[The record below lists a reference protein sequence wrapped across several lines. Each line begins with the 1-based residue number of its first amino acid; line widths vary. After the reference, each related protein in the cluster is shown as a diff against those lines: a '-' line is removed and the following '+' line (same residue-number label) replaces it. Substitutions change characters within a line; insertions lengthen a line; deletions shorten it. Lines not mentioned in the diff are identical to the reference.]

1 MDKVTIKKHD
11 KNRFLLTEVLPYET
25 PLFYSNVGFYYLLKN
40 ESSLPSNIK
49 DILIGDGKDTYTSY
63 DYNIK
68 KGEDGFRKISVP
80 HPAMQYRMCDLI
92 HSNAELVTYL
102 CSKSNYSIRKPTRV
116 ASYYYNSD
124 KKLHS
129 NKKHKSLKDNDVE
142 QQQSINEEDY
152 SEEQFSSSYFSY
164 DGYTLLYKF
173 YDSLKFQSLEKK
185 YSHYLRFDVAKCFDS
200 IYTHSI
206 SWAVKG
212 KLFSKE
218 HAGQYSFDDQ
228 FDKVIRNMNDG
239 ETNGIIIGPEF
250 SRIFAEIILQK
261 IDVEVNEILTQKGI
275 KNKIDYEVKRYVDDY
290 FVFTKNDQIA
300 SEIYDTFLEQLSH
313 YKLFVNNSKTMKDRR
328 PFISSLTI
336 AKTNVS
342 DVISDFFKTIKRDK
356 SNIESL
362 SEKIKT
368 PSIIGIYKPYS
379 RSKKLI
385 TRFKSI
391 VKVNETSYDSFSGLV
406 LSIFRSR
413 LLKLSDEV
421 KKVKDVKSHSATYLG
436 FLIFTVDFLSFIYSM
451 NVKVRT
457 SHLMSQ
463 IFVIIHDIS
472 GYLSKSDK
480 LEIEKKIRDESK
492 LLLNNAIESESPKV
506 EFVNTIISLRILYG
520 NKVVRDELVLRFF
533 GVDSDG
539 KGVAKLDYFE
549 LTSLLYLCCLKGDN
563 INVRDTIYQSL
574 VNRITLSV
582 SPKKSSELM
591 QTFLDLGSFPY
602 VNELLYK
609 NAISIYLFKVF
620 GKEPK
625 TASVNE
631 FFNWVQKNRFFV
643 DWREKA
649 NINSLLQRKEMQT
662 GYDS

>member
-1 MDKVTIKKHD
+1 
-11 KNRFLLTEVLPYET
+11 
-25 PLFYSNVGFYYLLKN
+25 
-40 ESSLPSNIK
+40 
-49 DILIGDGKDTYTSY
+49 
-63 DYNIK
+63 
-68 KGEDGFRKISVP
+68 
-80 HPAMQYRMCDLI
+80 
-92 HSNAELVTYL
+92 
-102 CSKSNYSIRKPTRV
+102 
-116 ASYYYNSD
+116 
-124 KKLHS
+124 
-129 NKKHKSLKDNDVE
+129 
-142 QQQSINEEDY
+142 
-152 SEEQFSSSYFSY
+152 
-164 DGYTLLYKF
+164 
-173 YDSLKFQSLEKK
+173 
-185 YSHYLRFDVAKCFDS
+185 
-200 IYTHSI
+200 
-206 SWAVKG
+206 
-212 KLFSKE
+212 
-218 HAGQYSFDDQ
+218 
-228 FDKVIRNMNDG
+228 
-239 ETNGIIIGPEF
+239 
-250 SRIFAEIILQK
+250 
-261 IDVEVNEILTQKGI
+261 
-275 KNKIDYEVKRYVDDY
+275 
-290 FVFTKNDQIA
+290 
-300 SEIYDTFLEQLSH
+300 
-313 YKLFVNNSKTMKDRR
+313 MKDRR

-362 SEKIKT
+362 SDKIKT
-368 PSIIGIYKPYS
+368 PSIIGIYKPYA

-539 KGVAKLDYFE
+539 KGVDKLDYFE

-574 VNRITLSV
+574 VNRITLSA

-609 NAISIYLFKVF
+609 KAISIYLFKVF
-620 GKEPK
+620 GKKPK